1 MINRIFM
8 TFCLAAMTSAPLHG
22 DELSIKI
29 SLGIRDSKLV
39 TTTNVAYPLAFRIE
53 NIGKA
58 VVKEDQIP
66 GLFLKGV
73 IHILPKDGKEQH
85 TEFQKM
91 WRTRV
96 YDLQPGATFRI
107 SSGWRHFHFFSF
119 DQRWRLL
126 GLVDTWVFQ
135 IQRLEFHCDQ
145 RKSAEE

>member
-1 MINRIFM
+1 MTILFHIEGHWRRASDVWRSALMINRIFM
-8 TFCLAAMTSAPLHG
+8 TFCLAAMTSASLHG

-73 IHILPKDGKEQH
+73 IHILPKD
-85 TEFQKM
+85 
-91 WRTRV
+91 
-96 YDLQPGATFRI
+96 
-107 SSGWRHFHFFSF
+107 
-119 DQRWRLL
+119 
-126 GLVDTWVFQ
+126 
-135 IQRLEFHCDQ
+135 
-145 RKSAEE
+145 